1 MTREKR
7 FRQTEAVL
15 RSVIESPPGMVIFA
29 LDPQY
34 RYLAYNQNH
43 ARTMQQIWGVQIG
56 VGSNM
61 LELIGRVDDRAKAQ
75 VNFDRALAG
84 ESFTLVEEYGDTR
97 MERRVYEDTYSPV
110 RGDEG
115 AILGVAV
122 YLKDITEQK
131 RAELELERYRG
142 HLEEVVE
149 QRTHELTVAHAQLL
163 HAQKMESLGVL
174 AGGIAHDFNNL
185 LAVILARAELCLR
198 EVPEP
203 SATHAHVA
211 IIRDTAFEARMLTK
225 QLLGYAGKGKFVVEP
240 LSVDGVVRDL
250 TPLLRAS
257 ISKEIRLE
265 FEPGAAPFA
274 IQGDETQLRQVL
286 LNLVTNAAEAIGP
299 AVGQI
304 VIRTGVGELTS
315 TDLHMASFSGEPV
328 DGLHVYLEVEDTGA
342 GIRPDD
348 RGKVFDPFFTTK
360 FTGRG
365 LGLAA
370 VLGIVKGHHGTILV
384 DSSPGRGSRFRV
396 LLPAL
401 DAGFVPKSAAP
412 QSQLVSFREDGCA
425 LVVDDEPAVRAA
437 TIAILSSI
445 GYRVLEADGGVAAT
459 ELFRARAAEI
469 DLVLLDL
476 AMPDMNGE
484 QTLRELKKIRPEIP
498 VVLLTA
504 YAEDEA
510 RLCTVRPHLAGFVA
524 KPFAY
529 EELILAV
536 KTALHQ
542 ERTPLPEAEAE
553 PNRIE
558 RLASVDR

>member
-1 MTREKR
+1 MAEEKR

-15 RSVIESPPGMVIFA
+15 RSVIESPKGMVIFA
-29 LDPQY
+29 LDADY
-34 RYLAYNQNH
+34 RYLAFNQNH
-43 ARTMQQIWGVQIG
+43 ARTMQQIWGVLIG
-56 VGSNM
+56 VGQNM
-61 LELIGRVDDRAKAQ
+61 LELIGRDDDRAKAR

-84 ESFTLVEEYGDTR
+84 ESFTLIEEYGDTR
-97 MERRVYEDTYSPV
+97 MDRRIYENIYSPV
-110 RGDEG
+110 LDDES
-115 AILGVAV
+115 AIVGLAV
-122 YLKDITEQK
+122 YLKDITEQR

-142 HLEEVVE
+142 HLEEVLD
-149 QRTHELTVAHAQLL
+149 QRTLELTVAHAQLM

-185 LAVILARAELCLR
+185 LAVILARAELCFR
-198 EVPEP
+198 ELSEQ
-203 SATHAHVA
+203 SAAHDHVA
-211 IIRDTAFEARMLTK
+211 IIRETAFQARMLTK

-240 LSVDGVVRDL
+240 LGIDSVVLDL
-250 TPLLRAS
+250 MPLLRAS
-257 ISKEIRLE
+257 ISTEIRLE
-265 FEPGAAPFA
+265 FEPGAESSAV
-274 IQGDETQLRQVL
+274 QGDETQLRQVL

-304 VIRTGVGELTS
+304 IIRTGLGEMSAAT
-315 TDLHMASFSGEPV
+315 LHGAYFSGAPMI
-328 DGLHVYLEVEDTGA
+328 GPYVYLEVEDTGA
-342 GIRPDD
+342 GISPNNRA
-348 RGKVFDPFFTTK
+348 KVFDPFFTTK

-384 DSSPGRGSRFRV
+384 DSSPGQGSRFRV

-401 DAGFVPKSAAP
+401 DADCVPKSAAP
-412 QSQLVSFREDGCA
+412 HSQTMSTRADGCA

-437 TIAILSSI
+437 TVAILSSI
-445 GYRVLEADGGVAAT
+445 GYRVLEADGGHSAK
-459 ELFRARAAEI
+459 ELFRARAREI

-484 QTLRELKKIRPEIP
+484 QTLRELKKIRADIP

-510 RLCTVRPHLAGFVA
+510 RLSSVRAQLAGFVA

-529 EELILAV
+529 DELIAAV
-536 KTALHQ
+536 KAAINGESSALPIPESTAAAA
-542 ERTPLPEAEAE
+542 RG
-553 PNRIE
+553 
-558 RLASVDR
+558 

>member
-1 MTREKR
+1 MAEEKR

-15 RSVIESPPGMVIFA
+15 RSVIESPKGMVIFA
-29 LDPQY
+29 LDADY
-34 RYLAYNQNH
+34 RYLAFNQNH
-43 ARTMQQIWGVQIG
+43 ARTMQQIWGVLIG
-56 VGSNM
+56 VGQNM
-61 LELIGRVDDRAKAQ
+61 LELIGRDDDRAKAR

-84 ESFTLVEEYGDTR
+84 ESFTLIEEYGDTR
-97 MERRVYEDTYSPV
+97 MDRRIYENIYSPV
-110 RGDEG
+110 LDDES
-115 AILGVAV
+115 AIVGLAV
-122 YLKDITEQK
+122 YLKDITEQ
-131 RAELELERYRG
+131 RHAELELERYRG
-142 HLEEVVE
+142 HLEEVLD
-149 QRTHELTVAHAQLL
+149 QRTSELTVAHAQLM

-185 LAVILARAELCLR
+185 LAVILARAELCFR
-198 EVPEP
+198 ELSEQSV
-203 SATHAHVA
+203 AHDHVS
-211 IIRDTAFEARMLTK
+211 IIRETAFQARMLTK

-240 LSVDGVVRDL
+240 LGVDSVVLDL
-250 TPLLRAS
+250 MPLLRAS
-257 ISKEIRLE
+257 ISTEIRLE
-265 FEPGAAPFA
+265 FEPGAASSA
-274 IQGDETQLRQVL
+274 VQGDETQLRQVL

-304 VIRTGVGELTS
+304 MIRTGIGEMSAATVQG
-315 TDLHMASFSGEPV
+315 AYFSGAPMT
-328 DGLHVYLEVEDTGA
+328 GPYVYLEVEDTGA
-342 GIRPDD
+342 GISPNHRA
-348 RGKVFDPFFTTK
+348 KLFDPFFTTK

-401 DAGFVPKSAAP
+401 DADCVPKSAP
-412 QSQLVSFREDGCA
+412 QRSQLMSTREDGCA

-437 TIAILSSI
+437 TVAILSSI
-445 GYRVLEADGGVAAT
+445 GYRVLEADGGQSAK
-459 ELFRARAAEI
+459 ELFRARASEI

-484 QTLRELKKIRPEIP
+484 QTLRELKKIRADIP

-510 RLCTVRPHLAGFVA
+510 RLSSVRAQLAGFVA

-529 EELILAV
+529 DELIAAV
-536 KTALHQ
+536 KAAINGESGAL
-542 ERTPLPEAEAE
+542 PIPESIAA
-553 PNRIE
+553 NARG
-558 RLASVDR
+558 